1 MFRRLRE
8 SRDWVHLDGDAFVLR
23 EAVATMELRM
33 SNPTERDLVR
43 ARTDAEIDHRTLVQ
57 YVFRVIK

>member
-8 SRDWVHLDGDAFVLR
+8 SRDWVHLNGDAFVLR

-43 ARTDAEIDHRTLVQ
+43 ARTDAEIDHRTLV
-57 YVFRVIK
+57 